1 MTQTLTATTRQRVR
15 LVLKLTKGAKKKL
28 RRKAKLGLKL
38 RVVYRPSGGPPS
50 SQIRKVKLKSKK
62 K

>member
-1 MTQTLTATTRQRVR
+1 MR